1 MNKKEILRDYL
12 ELSCRADL
20 TLEVLEEREAH
31 MSTTDIECFE
41 ARLAKLNADL
51 AKIED
56 DNPWITK
63 VLTVLEIG

>member
-12 ELSCRADL
+12 ELSIKADI
-20 TLEVLEEREAH
+20 TLEVLEEQEAKGD
-31 MSTTDIECFE
+31 TDVKHLETK
-41 ARLAKLNADL
+41 LAKYNTDL

-56 DNPWITK
+56 DNPWIAN